1 MLTDILLRNFPDS
14 GLRPGSSLKPFGES
28 GSQYRS
34 SLFKRSAIH
43 DERCYLHR
51 KRNKWI
57 NKYRPAAKDG
67 CTNNS
72 GNVANIRYTS
82 DNDESFVN
90 IFEPYWTRRIREL
103 YTDNTSFFP
112 SILDALNEL
121 LSEVEKKCHWSQVW
135 KIKIG

>member
-57 NKYRPAAKDG
+57 
-67 CTNNS
+67 
-72 GNVANIRYTS
+72 
-82 DNDESFVN
+82 
-90 IFEPYWTRRIREL
+90 
-103 YTDNTSFFP
+103 
-112 SILDALNEL
+112 
-121 LSEVEKKCHWSQVW
+121 
-135 KIKIG
+135 